1 MEDEQIIKLYLKRSE
16 KALEETQNKYGP
28 YCYRIAKNI
37 LTVREDAEEC
47 VNDTWN
53 LLWNKIPPMIPISLK
68 AFLGKLVRDI
78 AISQYRANHAKKRY
92 GGIEVIFDELEEC
105 IPSDFDVEENFDNQQ
120 LSDFLNHWLGELPR
134 EDRVLFIKRYYYGD
148 AVKKLA
154 KMIGCTENQMAQRM
168 MKLRKKLK
176 LFLFEKGVN
185 I

>member
-1 MEDEQIIKLYLKRSE
+1 MCCSRNKCCSITEKKIFQVLASTFSNPEKDEQIIKLYLKRSE

-53 LLWNKIPPMIPISLK
+53 LLWNKIPPMIPVSLK

-78 AISQYRANHAKKRY
+78 AISQYRENHAKKRY

-105 IPSDFDVEENFDNQQ
+105 IPSEFDVEENFDNQQ
-120 LSDFLNHWLGELPR
+120 LSDFLNHWLGELPK
-134 EDRVLFIKRYYYGD
+134 EDRE
-148 AVKKLA
+148 
-154 KMIGCTENQMAQRM
+154 IGRAH
-168 MKLRKKLK
+168 
-176 LFLFEKGVN
+176 V
-185 I
+185 

>member
-16 KALEETQNKYGP
+16 KALEETQNKYCP

-53 LLWNKIPPMIPISLK
+53 LLWNKIPPMIPVSLK

-105 IPSDFDVEENFDNQQ
+105 IPS
-120 LSDFLNHWLGELPR
+120 S
-134 EDRVLFIKRYYYGD
+134 
-148 AVKKLA
+148 
-154 KMIGCTENQMAQRM
+154 
-168 MKLRKKLK
+168 
-176 LFLFEKGVN
+176 
-185 I
+185 